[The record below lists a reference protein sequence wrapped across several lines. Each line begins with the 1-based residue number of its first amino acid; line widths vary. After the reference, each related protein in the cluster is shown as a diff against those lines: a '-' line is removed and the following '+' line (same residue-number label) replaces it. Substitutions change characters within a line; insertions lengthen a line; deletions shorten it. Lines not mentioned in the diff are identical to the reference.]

1 MTSVRHGYMCGEI
14 FNKPVSAHRVA
25 FTIYHGKRPDGEVD
39 HINGNRSDNR
49 ISNLR
54 DTTRTV
60 NARNMKKSAANQSGV
75 TGVSFYK
82 SSGRWQSRIM
92 ADGKYLH
99 LGYFDRFDDAV
110 SARKSAEKKLGYH
123 PNHGRAK

>member
-1 MTSVRHGYMCGEI
+1 
-14 FNKPVSAHRVA
+14 
-25 FTIYHGKRPDGEVD
+25 
-39 HINGNRSDNR
+39 
-49 ISNLR
+49 
-54 DTTRTV
+54 
-60 NARNMKKSAANQSGV
+60 
-75 TGVSFYK
+75 
-82 SSGRWQSRIM
+82 M